1 MNLPNP
7 YFKEVVDTIADI
19 ECWLS
24 GRAGPER
31 LATLMARFSPG
42 FSMITMSGTVLDYAG
57 VDALFSH
64 GHGARPGLVIDID
77 ELRGPPYGP
86 MARRSVIARRR
97 PTRKGG
103 ARCGARRPCSGARRM
118 G

>member
-24 GRAGPER
+24 GRAER

-42 FSMITMSGTVLDYAG
+42 F
-57 VDALFSH
+57 
-64 GHGARPGLVIDID
+64 R
-77 ELRGPPYGP
+77 
-86 MARRSVIARRR
+86 
-97 PTRKGG
+97 
-103 ARCGARRPCSGARRM
+103 
-118 G
+118 